1 MLLGFSGVLLVGLIA
16 ASCSSSSATP
26 TTSTVAPGGGGG
38 ATTASLVSTTM
49 NAKLGTILVNNK
61 GFALYTLSDNA
72 PCDTA
77 CSAVWPPLLVTGSAT
92 PNFGG
97 VSGLATVMV
106 SGGEQVTYNG
116 MRLYTFVEDKT
127 AGQAS
132 GQGLTDTW
140 GTWSAVITK
149 ASTAST
155 TPSSGAATTTTA
167 GGGGGGVGF

>member
-1 MLLGFSGVLLVGLIA
+1 MNVRSLEADEMNNLSTKDQTAPRTRRHRQLGRVLLGFSGVLLVGLIA

-77 CSAVWPPLLVTGSAT
+77 CSAVWPPLLVTGSAK
-92 PNFGG
+92 P
-97 VSGLATVMV
+97 
-106 SGGEQVTYNG
+106 
-116 MRLYTFVEDKT
+116 
-127 AGQAS
+127 
-132 GQGLTDTW
+132 
-140 GTWSAVITK
+140 
-149 ASTAST
+149 
-155 TPSSGAATTTTA
+155 
-167 GGGGGGVGF
+167 